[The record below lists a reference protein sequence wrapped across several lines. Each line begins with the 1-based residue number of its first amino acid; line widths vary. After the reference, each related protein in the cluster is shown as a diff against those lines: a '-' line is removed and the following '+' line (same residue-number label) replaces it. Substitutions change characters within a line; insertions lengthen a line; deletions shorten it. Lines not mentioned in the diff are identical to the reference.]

1 MTGPSLYDYYYYAGG
16 PGGVVPPPA
25 DFDQAFAMAG
35 AGQLAQVGGPLI
47 TRPGEVV
54 PDMAALLFHRPDI
67 TNPVA
72 VLADAMGQTF
82 QDRHKELG
90 TGEVTL
96 LNTDP
101 DLGAVWDA
109 ECVVRFEIMG
119 RAAFTMIV
127 NELDHVAIAEGE
139 EHDQTTKLAGRAHIS
154 VLEESVVYPPT
165 GPDTKPFS
173 DERIFSWPSPDLNDS
188 WWGLTDALV
197 TQSTPPLFPG
207 GGTRPPL
214 IDPTGPNGSYWE
226 TAVADDWPDP
236 AAWWMWAHW
245 PNNRE
250 WAPAG
255 TCYFRKRFTVPD
267 GFRIE
272 QLMIYAVL
280 DDEGEVWLDGIQLLD
295 CTYGV
300 EPVGVYTTLV
310 DITPGEH
317 TLAIKC
323 TNMVDPEGDEVHN
336 PGGVLFTA
344 FPVDG
349 VGQFLADHD
358 AVVRSDD
365 TWLIVEYPPQPP
377 GFTPGEVIRHVIEE
391 GQARGCFPEITLGF
405 DDVFDAAGNPWTIT
419 GSIST
424 KTSTNLWTFIG
435 EELATTYVD
444 IWMGPGDFCLFA
456 WIHDGRGRDRPV
468 TLTGVTDE
476 MDPMSG
482 NLRGLTHH
490 TIR

>member
-1 MTGPSLYDYYYYAGG
+1 MSMASLYDLHYYVSV
-16 PGGVVPPPA
+16 PVPPPVPLNQT
-25 DFDQAFAMAG
+25 FVMTG
-35 AGQLAQVGGPLI
+35 AGQLAQVGGPLLS
-47 TRPGEVV
+47 RPGEVA

-101 DLGAVWDA
+101 DLGVVWDA
-109 ECVVRFEIMG
+109 ECVVRFEVLG

-188 WWGLTDALV
+188 WWGATDILV
-197 TQSTPPLFPG
+197 TQASPPRFPDG
-207 GGTRPPL
+207 APRPPL
-214 IDPTGPNGSYWE
+214 IDPSGFNGSYWE
-226 TAVADDWPDP
+226 FAIADDWPDSD
-236 AAWWMWAHW
+236 AWWMWAHW
-245 PNNRE
+245 PNSRE
-250 WAPAG
+250 WAPTG
-255 TCYFRKRFTVPD
+255 TCYFRRHFTVPAD
-267 GFRIE
+267 NRIA
-272 QLMIYAVL
+272 QLMIYCVL
-280 DDEGEVWLDGIQLLD
+280 DDDGEVWLDGIKIME

-300 EPVGVYTTLV
+300 EPVGVYTMPV

-317 TLAIKC
+317 TFAIMC

-336 PGGVLFTA
+336 PGGVLFA
-344 FPVDG
+344 AYGVDG
-349 VGQFLADHD
+349 VGQFTDWTPI
-358 AVVRSDD
+358 VRSDGS
-365 TWLIVEYPPQPP
+365 WLIVEYPPQPP

-405 DDVFDAAGNPWTIT
+405 TDQFDAAGNPWTIT

-435 EELATTYVD
+435 EEMATTYVD